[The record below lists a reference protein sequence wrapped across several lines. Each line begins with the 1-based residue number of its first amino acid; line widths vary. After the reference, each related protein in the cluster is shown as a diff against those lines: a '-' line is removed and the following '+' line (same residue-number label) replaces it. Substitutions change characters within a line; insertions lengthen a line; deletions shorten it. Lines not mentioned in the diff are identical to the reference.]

1 MAPFQMNTF
10 YFTYGIVDPT
20 LWWDLTFQSANM
32 KEKDIKEVK
41 NSVHTIH
48 LAPVASTSTKPKAIK
63 KCKKGVNMMYH
74 VYNHH

>member
-1 MAPFQMNTF
+1 MNTF

-48 LAPVASTSTKPKAIK
+48 LAPVASTSTNPKLSKNARK
-63 KCKKGVNMMYH
+63 V
-74 VYNHH
+74 